1 MYNKRLVNKLL
12 KKTQYETYK
21 KIVFDIFWGLGWD
34 LLRLVKSRIKYLS
47 HWLCKVVS
55 YKTMQEDTI
64 PGSVD
69 SVL

>member
-34 LLRLVKSRIKYLS
+34 LLRLVKSRIKYSS